1 MEPSVHLYSLRAQGW
16 VYNNGGY
23 GSLRSEAK
31 RFTPAEAIEYA
42 KRAMPR
48 EGGSVLLPIREDD
61 IIAIEGATL

>member
-1 MEPSVHLYSLRAQGW
+1 MEVTVHLYSLRAQGW

-31 RFTPAEAIEYA
+31 RFNRAEAIEYA

-48 EGGSVLLPIREDD
+48 EGGSVLLPVREDD
-61 IIAIEGATL
+61 IISIEGASQ